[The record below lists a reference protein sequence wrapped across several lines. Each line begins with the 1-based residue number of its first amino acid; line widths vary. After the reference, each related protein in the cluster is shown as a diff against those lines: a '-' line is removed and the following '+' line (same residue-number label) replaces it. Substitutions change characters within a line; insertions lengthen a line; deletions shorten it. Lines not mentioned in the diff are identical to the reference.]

1 MRRTKLI
8 SLSLVSALVAF
19 LIVPSLA
26 AAADGP
32 TNRTYLHKNWQ
43 IQSSCEAK
51 ATGDQISLAGFDPA
65 AWHKADI
72 PATVVGALVTDK
84 TYPDPNYATNLDSFP
99 GMSHSNKQLFA
110 NQDMPEGSPFRCSWW
125 YRTEF
130 PAPAGVEK
138 NVWLNFLGIN
148 YRANIWVNGQKIA
161 DTNDVAGT
169 YRAYEFNITK
179 FLKPGTTNALALEI
193 FAPDKGDLGITWVD
207 WNPTPP
213 DKNMGIWKEVFLT
226 SSGPVALR
234 NPFVASKLD
243 TDYKS
248 AELTIS
254 AEVRNASKDAVKGV
268 LHAELDGIALQQHV
282 ELAGS
287 ESKVAKFSPEQFPK
301 LKLAHPKLW
310 WPYQMGTPA
319 LNTAKLRFEIGKQVS
334 DTASVT
340 FGIRKVT
347 SELTD
352 KGHRLFKV
360 NGRKVL
366 IRGAAW
372 APDLLFRWSSARLD
386 ADLAYVRD
394 MHLNTIRL
402 EGRLDRDEF
411 FDKTDKLGILVMPGW
426 TCCDAW
432 ERWKNWNGDQNR
444 VAAAS
449 LRDQITRLRNHPS
462 VFVFLNGSDN
472 PPPSDVEQ
480 MYLGIEKELDWPN
493 PVVSSASEQRAQ
505 LSGESGVK
513 MTGPYEYVPPVY
525 WLADT
530 QAGGAYGYNTETSP
544 GPAIPPRESLEQFI
558 PKEHLWPMDNMWSYH
573 AGGERFTNVNVF
585 TDGLTR
591 RYGEAASLD
600 DYERK
605 AQAMTYDGERA
616 MFEAY
621 GRNKYTAT
629 GVIQWMLNNAWPS
642 LIWHLYD
649 YYLVPAGG
657 YFGTKKACEPVHVQY
672 SYDNNSV
679 NVVNSTYEALKGMKI
694 SAKIYTIDAKEKA
707 SRDAKLDLAADS
719 STKAFEL
726 PAPEGLSTT
735 YFLKLQLHDAA
746 GKVVSDNLYWLSTK
760 PDTLD
765 WAGRSDTVY
774 TPQKDFGD
782 LTGLNTLPKAKV
794 TITKSTRSNGSN
806 HWMTVSVVNNGEAV
820 AFMLHPRL
828 TRGKGG
834 EDVVPV
840 LWSDNYF
847 SLLPGEK
854 KSVIVQFDNSSLA
867 GAMPQLVVDG
877 WNLDPLTP

>member
-1 MRRTKLI
+1 
-8 SLSLVSALVAF
+8 LVSALVAF